1 MRVNRDEWVAM
12 QIKSQIGTWRVWG
25 FVQAN
30 YCDPMSARGLC
41 PKKCWE
47 CEPKLKEAIEG
58 IDRPDVKKPIG
69 LLIYVLREL
78 LAKMQEEVHP
88 EGPLKRDKYD
98 PQEDPFDKLLEDL
111 K

>member
-1 MRVNRDEWVAM
+1 MRVDKTEWVTM
-12 QIKSQIGTWRVWG
+12 QIKSQINTWRVWG

-30 YCDPMSARGLC
+30 YCDPMVARGLC

-78 LAKMQEEVHP
+78 LAKAQEEEHP
-88 EGPLKRDKYD
+88 EGSVQRDKYD
-98 PQEDPFDKLLEDL
+98 PQEDPFDKLLEGL